1 MLNTL
6 HKIVRMVIGQ
16 VWIWSM
22 GMADSIA
29 SYGII
34 GALRAAAITVA
45 IEGVFAGI
53 KAAVTSQNYQGRL
66 LATGAQDGRTYT
78 VPYLGEVEGVTYVP
92 NPALISERGGELI
105 VDAARSRQIRLR
117 YPWLLEQLRAVPQH
131 ASGTL
136 GVSATVPSAAAARA
150 TTDPTRSA
158 APTATERELANLLRE
173 ANRTLG
179 ALRRDLGGGVQAT
192 VQLHDIESAQQRAQ
206 AARQRAGR

>member
-1 MLNTL
+1 M
-6 HKIVRMVIGQ
+6 
-16 VWIWSM
+16 
-22 GMADSIA
+22 
-29 SYGII
+29 
-34 GALRAAAITVA
+34 
-45 IEGVFAGI
+45 
-53 KAAVTSQNYQGRL
+53 
-66 LATGAQDGRTYT
+66 
-78 VPYLGEVEGVTYVP
+78 
-92 NPALISERGGELI
+92 
-105 VDAARSRQIRLR
+105 
-117 YPWLLEQLRAVPQH
+117 PQH

-136 GVSATVPSAAAARA
+136 GIAATTPRPAPAAARA